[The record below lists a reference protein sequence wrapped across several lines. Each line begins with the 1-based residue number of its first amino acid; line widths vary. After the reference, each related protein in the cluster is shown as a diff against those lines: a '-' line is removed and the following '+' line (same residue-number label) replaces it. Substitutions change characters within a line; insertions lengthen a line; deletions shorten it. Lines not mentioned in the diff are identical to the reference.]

1 LDAAKAPKIAAKSP
15 FSVGPRL
22 AKWLPTGG
30 KTAMSNVSKGRE
42 SESGEQGRRKAP
54 RRTRGKKKPMGTS
67 PRGSDQPFTLGER
80 ERNYVFAVAMKY
92 VKDEEAANDVAQE
105 ALLLAHRHRESFR
118 GDSRFSTWLYRIAAT
133 TSLMHLRKQRRHS
146 REILMAQRVSD
157 DEGDLRDLA
166 QAPGPGPEEH
176 SAARQD
182 IEVAKAKLAGLG
194 EKYRDIFWMRFF
206 EGYTETEIASRLNL
220 NVTTVKTRA
229 YRARLA
235 LREAITA
242 ERQHAA

>member
-1 LDAAKAPKIAAKSP
+1 MSKVSNGAGNGSGKSKPRAANRRTRSK
-15 FSVGPRL
+15 
-22 AKWLPTGG
+22 
-30 KTAMSNVSKGRE
+30 KTAMG
-42 SESGEQGRRKAP
+42 SG
-54 RRTRGKKKPMGTS
+54 
-67 PRGSDQPFTLGER
+67 PRGADQPFTLGER

-146 REILMAQRVSD
+146 REVLMAQRVSD

-176 SAARQD
+176 SSARQD
-182 IEVAKAKLAGLG
+182 LEVARAKLAGLG

-235 LREAITA
+235 LREAIVA
-242 ERQHAA
+242 ERQQAA

>member
-1 LDAAKAPKIAAKSP
+1 MKQARNTRR
-15 FSVGPRL
+15 GPRR
-22 AKWLPTGG
+22 A
-30 KTAMSNVSKGRE
+30 ARSD
-42 SESGEQGRRKAP
+42 RKAP
-54 RRTRGKKKPMGTS
+54 ANTATPA
-67 PRGSDQPFTLGER
+67 QPIALGQR

-92 VKDEEAANDVAQE
+92 VKDEEVANDVAQD
-105 ALLLAHRHRESFR
+105 ALLLAHRHRQSFR

-133 TSLMHLRKQRRHS
+133 TSLMHLRKQRRNA
-146 REILMAQRVSD
+146 REVLIAQRVSD

-166 QAPGPGPEEH
+166 HDPGPGPEEH
-176 SAARQD
+176 SSARQD
-182 IEVAKAKLAGLG
+182 IALAEKRLELLG

-235 LREAITA
+235 LREAIVA
-242 ERQHAA
+242 EHQRAA

>member
-1 LDAAKAPKIAAKSP
+1 
-15 FSVGPRL
+15 
-22 AKWLPTGG
+22 
-30 KTAMSNVSKGRE
+30 MSNALNGRE
-42 SESGEQGRRKAP
+42 SQAATATQKRKPTRRARSRKQEPKPEPKRAGESFA
-54 RRTRGKKKPMGTS
+54 
-67 PRGSDQPFTLGER
+67 LGER

-146 REILMAQRVSD
+146 REVLMAQRVSD
-157 DEGDLRDLA
+157 EEGDLRDLA
-166 QAPGPGPEEH
+166 HAPGPGPEEH

-182 IEVAKAKLAGLG
+182 IEVARAKLAGLG

-242 ERQHAA
+242 ERQQAA